1 MLSPN
6 KNNLL
11 DQEPVPRNPVV
22 ECIVQRY
29 KGDILNGKYHGK
41 GNYHIELRSLVTI
54 LLLVLGI

>member
-1 MLSPN
+1 MLSPG
-6 KNNLL
+6 KNSLL

-41 GNYHIELRSLVTI
+41 GESHLELLSTFLFQF
-54 LLLVLGI
+54 